1 MQNYPSD
8 WTKKLVLESG
18 IKVFLRPEHFNDT
31 EMLWDM
37 FSTLSKESL
46 RFLVHQFTK
55 ERIENWTKYIDY
67 EKSLPILAL
76 IQEEDRERVIGSASL
91 HFHSLEAVKH
101 KAELGI
107 TVHDDYQNRGL
118 GKQMIE
124 HLLEI
129 AHLKGLKKIYLRVDT
144 ENIRAIHVYEKCG
157 FKIEA
162 KLEKED
168 FVNGQFRDDYQ
179 MAIFL

>member
-1 MQNYPSD
+1 MQNYPRE
-8 WTKKLVLESG
+8 WTKKFTLKSG
-18 IKVFLRPEHFNDT
+18 IEVTLRPEHSRDT
-31 EMLWDM
+31 KMLWNM

-46 RFLVHQFTK
+46 RFLVHPFTK
-55 ERIENWTKYIDY
+55 ERIEDWTKHIDY
-67 EKSLPILAL
+67 EKNLPILAL
-76 IQEEDRERVIGSASL
+76 VEEEDRERVVGSVSL

-118 GKQMIE
+118 GTRMIK

-144 ENIRAIHVYEKCG
+144 ENVIAIHDYEKCG

-168 FVNGQFRDDYQ
+168 FVNGQFRDDYH